1 MKKLLIVLSILFSL
15 NINAQ
20 NNSLAGDVNCDSIVN
35 SVDASLI
42 LQYITGI
49 LDSLPCEP
57 SAQTIINFMSGS
69 GGGGCDYNFPEGRYG
84 DIAMIDLINNNTY
97 TVPTGKNFYITSSFR
112 DAGNATITLGGSVFS
127 K

>member
-42 LQYITGI
+42 LQYVTGI
-49 LDSLPCEP
+49 LDSLPCQP

-69 GGGGCDYNFPEGRYG
+69 GLGGGCVSFG
-84 DIAMIDLINNNTY
+84 DPVINIQQNINNLLNEY
-97 TVPTGKNFYITSSFR
+97 LKEAQNHLNNLKNHPCHSEML
-112 DAGNATITLGGSVFS
+112 NLLKFS
-127 K
+127 KIRKK